1 MGEQVGFNF
10 LDNAD
15 CSSDTELLEFVHDVI
30 EENVLINL
38 INKFID
44 EDADYFKAKEREIR
58 WLAAKA
64 RFRAIQD

>member
-1 MGEQVGFNF
+1 MGEQDVFNF
-10 LDNAD
+10 LDNED
-15 CSSDTELLEFVHDVI
+15 CSSDKELLEFVDDVI

-44 EDADYFKAKEREIR
+44 EDADYLKVKEREIR